1 MLEKLTHSWSLAKS
15 RPDVEGQGPPR
26 RGSNASN
33 VSWDNQ
39 LVDSPTLGCSP
50 QKRSHSQ
57 EFWKDPATY
66 TFKVMQVIQSWKEI
80 PQNYPHHWHSYAH
93 ILTTFLQDFQWNL
106 KLLFQLFKTL
116 PNCWQLLDFPD
127 AARHQSL
134 SSAGWKVQNNVLPL
148 CLLQSFDLMSPS
160 PITITSKFCWKFRNP
175 CLLTLGRNSAT
186 GRRVR

>member
-66 TFKVMQVIQSWKEI
+66 TSKWCKWSSHEKKSPKIIHITDTHMHTSSPHFCKTSNEI
-80 PQNYPHHWHSYAH
+80 SSCCSNFS
-93 ILTTFLQDFQWNL
+93 
-106 KLLFQLFKTL
+106 KLFQTVGNSWTFQTRHATKVFPVPVGRFKIMFSH
-116 PNCWQLLDFPD
+116 CAFSRASIW
-127 AARHQSL
+127 
-134 SSAGWKVQNNVLPL
+134 WVQAP
-148 CLLQSFDLMSPS
+148 
-160 PITITSKFCWKFRNP
+160 
-175 CLLTLGRNSAT
+175 
-186 GRRVR
+186 